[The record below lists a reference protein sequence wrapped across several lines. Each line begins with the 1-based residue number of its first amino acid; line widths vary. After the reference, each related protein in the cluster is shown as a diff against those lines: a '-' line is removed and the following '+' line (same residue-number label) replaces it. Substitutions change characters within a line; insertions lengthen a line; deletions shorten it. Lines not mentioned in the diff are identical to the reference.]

1 MRFKVKRF
9 NQFLAEA
16 KEEKKEQIL
25 EEVLSLVLEHNVYN
39 LISGTKNSYRE
50 DSPNTN
56 THTLKH
62 AHVYAKPKGKGQ
74 QLYSVNTDGSGHD
87 GSSGTV
93 IPQKHA
99 NFFINKGYKIKGNL
113 VLESISDN
121 LNEYEFFALLDSES
135 ERQRNRIDLILD
147 N

>member
-62 AHVYAKPKGKGQ
+62 AHVYDRP
-74 QLYSVNTDGSGHD
+74 
-87 GSSGTV
+87 
-93 IPQKHA
+93 
-99 NFFINKGYKIKGNL
+99 NL
-113 VLESISDN
+113 VPN
-121 LNEYEFFALLDSES
+121 
-135 ERQRNRIDLILD
+135 
-147 N
+147 